1 MVLVKNRPFFQVFI
15 LLIRGQENVFYDIVQ
30 RKNSFL
36 TYKNKKLKKS
46 KNWDLSRGV
55 SPWFWS
61 KIGHF
66 SKLLFY

>member
-1 MVLVKNRPFFQVFI
+1 MVLVKNRPFFQVII
-15 LLIRGQENVFYDIVQ
+15 LLNIGNQNVFYDIVQ

-36 TYKNKKLKKS
+36 TYKNKKFKKS
-46 KNWDLSRGV
+46 KNGDFSKGV

-66 SKLLFY
+66 SKF

>member
-46 KNWDLSRGV
+46 KN
-55 SPWFWS
+55 
-61 KIGHF
+61 
-66 SKLLFY
+66 